1 MGRMMTQHVGDLVVE
16 EDQEVR
22 GQVTGT
28 TYVRAG
34 ATLVARGQLS
44 GGLIV
49 DQGGRA
55 IIHGQVSRNV
65 INHGVLILH
74 GQVSG
79 TVLGNP
85 PSNTLGPDQV
95 VGNDLE
101 VPFRGTTIS
110 WSQ

>member
-16 EDQEVR
+16 VDQEVR

-44 GGLIV
+44 GGL
-49 DQGGRA
+49 A

-85 PSNTLGPDQV
+85 PENTLGPDQV